1 MKQIHPPFFLKPIL
15 SVFLACSAIPC
26 IKAIDV
32 GGKYTNS
39 ATGYYKYAAY
49 YDVKGDGTRLL
60 GDAGSN
66 HTFEWFNFD
75 NDRYVDAYM
84 EDYLWQG
91 DATYTYRGESKNLM
105 LDYHNVYVDH
115 IHCQAIDFNNDGRP
129 DIKNKIDDYRPGEAL
144 VYARGKWWPT
154 WIRLLSMEEYRG
166 EQEKLVLHT
175 SVGLGSGMGYVS
187 GVSTSI
193 AGTAVLAI
201 DLNGDGYMDHV
212 DLASGKLYQNLGDG
226 RYVVNEIG
234 GQLTFRDFNRDGVM
248 DYVLFDSES
257 LKTSVFL
264 SQTDGTWK
272 ERVILSNVY
281 CDEEVSCYDFD
292 KDGDVDI
299 LITLSYEAQGHNN
312 GGSFVVLMENQGDG
326 SFKQHEFVME
336 GRVFF
341 RQCVDLNSDGYYEL
355 VAQRQ
360 DEQPEDE
367 RTSNLV
373 YYTVKGMDVA
383 DAPVLLKEAVEGYPS
398 SGYKCFVGDLDNTGC
413 ARVYY
418 SHSYSNSV
426 DEIPGV
432 GINSRPVAPEKPR
445 FAYDAAKGTLKVE
458 WGEGSDAECSVADL
472 TYALRIGTAEGEGDM
487 LFAHALPDGRRRNM
501 MDGNC
506 GHARS
511 RTLNV
516 SSWPAGRYYISVQS
530 VDPGRLGSEFSAYAV
545 FEKEEPAADF
555 ILSGNYH
562 FGVADTC
569 TVVLL
574 GGVEAGCTYEW
585 DWDGATVLS
594 QSEDGGEYQIMFP
607 QGGEKRVSLKVISP
621 SGAFA
626 WVEHTIDVAPG
637 SVKDYDFGNAD
648 IYTNNIQV
656 AMDLDED
663 GRTEICDYSENND
676 GRVDSKFYEGDED
689 AQYTTVKKI
698 WNSNLPKR
706 NETVVAD
713 VNRDGMVDVMFYYY
727 YFGTKDSYSL
737 INEGDKQMTLG
748 NVATSV
754 INSAPFQLGVS
765 YNFDNYDCFY
775 QYDWYDFNNDGLLE
789 PAGYR
794 NTGDYATFEFVE
806 KEYYYKNISDYY
818 DKDFNPAITMDYDR
832 DGLVDFIDSWY
843 SWEKGDGG
851 CVTLFR
857 NNGDFTFTPEKLEW
871 IDWQGSG
878 DNLLEDLDGDGLW
891 DYIHNGSG
899 SFGGHSWYSNC
910 ISIQWGDGDTL
921 LVPAEQGRSFSSIEK
936 VADVDNNGC
945 LDLIF
950 RTDDGNI
957 KGVVYFYKDRTYKIG
972 LFNMDYLDT
981 TPDFLLTDGRLA
993 SGTMVFSGTTNS
1005 KPATPEHIR
1014 ASQDGKFVTLEW
1026 NHSVDKETPT
1036 ALMRY
1041 NISIRHKGKTGEGA
1055 YLFSPLNFT
1064 KNGVHVPSP
1073 YPLIGGNKFKIPI
1086 QNIPAGEYEVQVQG
1100 VDRGMLE
1107 SDFSE
1112 VYDLTVVGYSIIE
1125 MPTSAGVGQEV
1136 QVRIL
1141 DNSGQEV
1148 DFGPGASVEKKAGGY
1163 YTVVWDSEGSKTVK
1177 VGTQESRDIYVYP
1190 VPQGSFSLPER
1201 VLLGAKVNLEG
1212 ENMSRCSWTYSL
1224 DGGEPRSVD
1233 EDSDVK
1239 IEVVDECH
1247 VVVTFG
1253 EAGSYELFHHVADDF
1268 NTEAYSSVTEV
1279 DGENPAPV
1287 ISVVDI
1293 EPESGRYRLNWNAD
1307 NLPAGAQSINIYK
1320 ETSRYDEYELLA
1332 NLPLTETAY
1341 VDLSSMPDYSAS
1353 RYYMTC
1359 VLPYGETMAS
1369 AAHQPIHVMINKGM
1383 GNTWNLVWT
1392 RYEGRD
1398 VESYRILGGAS
1409 ADNLGVIAEVSGH
1422 QTSYSDLAASSDMK
1436 YYAVET
1442 VSGAEPVAK
1451 RSNEFSTAVACRS
1464 NVVSTDNAISA
1475 VLAQQITILSDKE
1488 DMVIEG
1494 SSGEASLQ
1502 LMAAIYPLN
1511 TTVQR
1516 LNWQVAEGN
1525 DIATISASG
1534 LLTAKEDGIVT
1545 VRAYAVDGSGVYG
1558 EVQVRVD
1565 GLTAVEPVKTESR
1578 RPELKASFSEGRLA
1592 VRGIPSDEKAT
1603 LYVYNTNGCLIT
1615 VGEVSGADATLSCGN
1630 IPSGVF
1636 LCRVVTD
1643 KWAETIRFFKP

>member
-1 MKQIHPPFFLKPIL
+1 MRQIHPPLFLKPIL

-26 IKAIDV
+26 VKADEIDV
-32 GGKYTNS
+32 GGEDYTNS

-49 YDVKGDGTRLL
+49 YDVKGDGTRVL
-60 GDAGSN
+60 GSAGSD
-66 HTFEWFNFD
+66 TFEWFNFD
-75 NDRYVDAYM
+75 NDRYVDGYTA
-84 EDYLWQG
+84 DCVWQG
-91 DATYTYRGESKNLM
+91 DATFTYRYQGSNMM
-105 LDYHNVYVDH
+105 LENDAGFAY
-115 IHCQAIDFNNDGRP
+115 QAIDFNNDGRS
-129 DIKNKIDDYRPGEAL
+129 DLKLELDDYNTKPEEVF
-144 VYARGKWWPT
+144 VYARGQWWPT
-154 WIRLLSMEEYRG
+154 RFRLLSLEEYRG
-166 EQEKLVLHT
+166 EQEEMILHT
-175 SVGLGSGMGYVS
+175 SIGLGSGMSIIS
-187 GVSTSI
+187 GNTSSI
-193 AGTAVLAI
+193 AGTAVQAI
-201 DLNGDGYMDHV
+201 DLNGDGYTDLV
-212 DLASGKLYQNLGDG
+212 DAASGQYYQNLGDG
-226 RYVVNEIG
+226 RYVNNEMG
-234 GQLTFRDFNRDGVM
+234 GQLTFRDFNDDGVA
-248 DYVLFDSES
+248 DYVLFDSED
-257 LKTSVFL
+257 KDISVFL
-264 SQTDGTWK
+264 SQTDGSWK

-299 LITLSYEAQGHNN
+299 LITLSYEAQGHDN

-336 GRVFF
+336 GRVYFL
-341 RQCVDLNSDGYYEL
+341 QCVDLNADGYYEL

-360 DEQPEDE
+360 DEQPEDGQ
-367 RTSNLV
+367 TSNLV

-383 DAPVLLKEAVEGYPS
+383 DTPVLLKEAVDGYE
-398 SGYKCFVGDLDNTGC
+398 CFVADLDNSGL

-418 SHSYSNSV
+418 GDEAH
-426 DEIPGV
+426 EIPGA
-432 GINSRPVAPEKPR
+432 GTNTRPVAPGKPH
-445 FAYDAAKGTLKVE
+445 FVYDAEKGTLKVE

-487 LFAHALPDGRRRNM
+487 LFAHALPDGRRRNLL
-501 MDGNC
+501 DGNC
-506 GHARS
+506 GYARS

-516 SSWPAGRYYISVQS
+516 SSWPAGKYYISVQT

-555 ILSGNYH
+555 ILSGKYY
-562 FGVADTC
+562 FSIGDTC

-574 GGVEAGCTYEW
+574 GGVEAGCTYDW

-594 QSEDGGEYQIMFP
+594 QSEDGGEHKLLFT
-607 QGGEKRVSLKVISP
+607 QGGEKRVSLKVTSA
-621 SGAFA
+621 SGAFTR
-626 WVEHTIDVAPG
+626 VEHTLDVNPG
-637 SVKDYDFGNAD
+637 NVKEHDFGA
-648 IYTNNIQV
+648 YVNNVRV
-656 AMDLDED
+656 AVDLDED
-663 GRTEICDYSENND
+663 GRTEVHDYALYMSGGYE
-676 GRVDSKFYEGDED
+676 SKFYEGDD
-689 AQYTTVKKI
+689 NAKYSTVKKI
-698 WNSNLPKR
+698 WNSNLPDGS
-706 NETVVAD
+706 NPVVAD
-713 VNRDGMVDVMFYYY
+713 VNRDGMADVMFYD
-727 YFGTKDSYSL
+727 GSEGVDSYSL
-737 INEGDKQMTLG
+737 INEGNKQMTLG
-748 NVATSV
+748 NVSASV
-754 INSAPFQLGVS
+754 FGYGYS
-765 YNFDNYDCFY
+765 YNGGSFY
-775 QYDWYDFNNDGLLE
+775 RGDWYDFNNDGLLE
-789 PAGYR
+789 PLYYR
-794 NTGDYATFEFVE
+794 NTGDYASFEYVE
-806 KEYYYKNISDYY
+806 KSHYYKHISTNYA
-818 DKDFNPAITMDYDR
+818 KTFSPEITIDYDR
-832 DGLVDFIDSWY
+832 DGLVDFIAGY
-843 SWEKGDGG
+843 KWEKGEDF
-851 CVTLFR
+851 CATLFR

-871 IDWQGSG
+871 IDWQDSG
-878 DNLLEDLDGDGLW
+878 NYLLEDLDGDGLW
-891 DYIHNGSG
+891 DCIHDESG
-899 SFGGHSWYSNC
+899 SFGGHSWYSSC
-910 ISIQWGDGDTL
+910 IRIQWGDGDTL
-921 LVPAEQGRSFSSIEK
+921 LIPAEKGISFSDLEK
-936 VADVDNNGC
+936 AMDVDNNGC
-945 LDLIF
+945 LDLVF
-950 RTDDGNI
+950 STGE
-957 KGVVYFYKDRTYKIG
+957 KSVKLVVYFYKDRTYKIG
-972 LFNMDYLDT
+972 FFNMEHFDEA
-981 TPDFLLTDGRLA
+981 PDFLLTDGRLA
-993 SGTMVFSGTTNS
+993 SGTTVFSGTTNS
-1005 KPATPEHIR
+1005 KPAAPEHIR
-1014 ASQDGKFVTLEW
+1014 ASQDDKFVTLEW
-1026 NHSVDKETPT
+1026 NHSADKETPA

-1055 YLFSPLNFT
+1055 FLISPHNST

-1100 VDRGMLE
+1100 VDRWMLE

-1112 VYDLTVVGYSIIE
+1112 VYHLTVVESSIIE

-1148 DFGPGASVEKKAGGY
+1148 DFGPGASVEFRNWY
-1163 YTVVWDSEGSKTVK
+1163 YAVVWDSEGSKTVK

-1224 DGGEPRSVD
+1224 DGGEPRPVD

-1239 IEVVDECH
+1239 IEVVDERH

-1253 EAGSYELFHHVADDF
+1253 ETGSYELFHHVADDF
-1268 NTEAYSSVTEV
+1268 NTETYSSVTEV

-1383 GNTWNLVWT
+1383 GDAWNLVWT

-1422 QTSYSDLAASSDMK
+1422 QTSYSDLDASSDMK

-1442 VSGAEPVAK
+1442 VSDAGPVAK
-1451 RSNEFSTAVACRS
+1451 RSNEVSTAVVCRS

-1494 SSGEASLQ
+1494 DAGETSLQ

-1516 LNWQVAEGN
+1516 LNWQVTEGN
-1525 DIATISASG
+1525 DIATISTSG
-1534 LLTAKEDGIVT
+1534 LLTATENGTVT
-1545 VRAYAVDGSGVYG
+1545 VRVYAVDGSGVYG
-1558 EVQVRVD
+1558 EVQIRVT
-1565 GLTAVEPVKTESR
+1565 GLTAIEPIKAEEYRSV
-1578 RPELKASFSEGRLA
+1578 LKASFSEGRLT
-1592 VRGIPSDEKAT
+1592 VWGIPSDEKAT
-1603 LYVYNTNGCLIT
+1603 LYVYNTNGCLMT
-1615 VGEVSGADATLSCGN
+1615 VGEVSGANATLSCGN

-1643 KWAETIRFFKP
+1643 KWAETVRFFKP

>member
-1 MKQIHPPFFLKPIL
+1 MKQIHLLFFLKPIL
-15 SVFLACSAIPC
+15 SVFLVCSAIPSV
-26 IKAIDV
+26 KADDINV
-32 GGKYTNS
+32 GGKYYTNS

-49 YDVKGDGTRLL
+49 YDVKGDGTRVL
-60 GDAGSN
+60 GSAGSD
-66 HTFEWFNFD
+66 TFEWFNFD
-75 NDRYVDAYM
+75 NDRYVDGYTAACV
-84 EDYLWQG
+84 WQG
-91 DATYTYRGESKNLM
+91 DATFTYGYQGSNMM
-105 LDYHNVYVDH
+105 LENDVSFAY
-115 IHCQAIDFNNDGRP
+115 QAIDFNNDGRS
-129 DIKNKIDDYRPGEAL
+129 DIKFGSRFWRSGEYVYNTKPEEVL
-144 VYARGKWWPT
+144 IYARGQWWPMRF
-154 WIRLLSMEEYRG
+154 RLLSPEAYRG
-166 EQEKLVLHT
+166 EQEKMVLHT
-175 SVGLGSGMGYVS
+175 SIGLGSGISIIS
-187 GVSTSI
+187 GNTSSI
-193 AGTAVLAI
+193 AGTALQTI
-201 DLNGDGYMDHV
+201 DLNGDGYTDLV
-212 DLASGKLYQNLGDG
+212 DAASGQFYQNLGDG
-226 RYVVNEIG
+226 RYVNNEMG
-234 GQLTFRDFNRDGVM
+234 GQLTFRDFNDDGVA
-248 DYVLFDSES
+248 DYVLFDSED
-257 LKTSVFL
+257 KNISVFL
-264 SQTDGTWK
+264 SQTDGSWK
-272 ERVILSNVY
+272 ERVILSNLY

-299 LITLSYEAQGHNN
+299 LITLSYEAQGHDN

-336 GRVFF
+336 GRVYF
-341 RQCVDLNSDGYYEL
+341 RQCVDLNADGYYEL

-360 DEQPEDE
+360 EEQPEDE

-383 DAPVLLKEAVEGYPS
+383 DTPVLLKEAVEGWPS
-398 SGYKCFVGDLDNTGC
+398 DGYKCFVADLDNSGYMC
-413 ARVYY
+413 VYY
-418 SHSYSNSV
+418 RDEV
-426 DEIPGV
+426 EEIPGV
-432 GINSRPVAPEKPR
+432 GVNTRPVALGKPH
-445 FAYDAAKGTLKVE
+445 FVYDAGKGTLKVE

-487 LFAHALPDGRRRNM
+487 LFAHALPDGRRRNLL
-501 MDGNC
+501 DGNC
-506 GHARS
+506 GYARS

-516 SSWPAGRYYISVQS
+516 SSWPAGKYYISVQT

-555 ILSGNYH
+555 ILSGKYY
-562 FGVADTC
+562 FSIGDTC

-574 GGVEAGCTYEW
+574 GGVEAGCTYDW

-594 QSEDGGEYQIMFP
+594 QSEDGGEHKILFT
-607 QGGEKRVSLKVISP
+607 QGGEKRVSLKVTSA
-621 SGAFA
+621 SGAFTR
-626 WVEHTIDVAPG
+626 VEHTLDVNPG
-637 SVKDYDFGNAD
+637 NVKEHDFGAEVND
-648 IYTNNIQV
+648 VQV
-656 AMDLDED
+656 AVDLDED
-663 GRTEICDYSENND
+663 GRTEVYEFYDA
-676 GRVDSKFYEGDED
+676 KFYEVDD
-689 AQYTTVKKI
+689 NAKYSTVKKI
-698 WNSNLPKR
+698 WNSNLPER
-706 NETVVAD
+706 AEPVVAD
-713 VNRDGMVDVMFYYY
+713 VNRDGMADVMFYDGV
-727 YFGTKDSYSL
+727 FGADSYSL
-737 INEGDKQMTLG
+737 INEGNKQMTLS
-748 NVATSV
+748 NVTASV
-754 INSAPFQLGVS
+754 FNCASFQYLM
-765 YNFDNYDCFY
+765 FY
-775 QYDWYDFNNDGLLE
+775 WFKDSTHFYRYDWYDFNNDGLLE
-789 PAGYR
+789 PGGYR
-794 NTGDYATFEFVE
+794 NTGDYAAFEYVE
-806 KEYYYKNISDYY
+806 KEYYHKFISDHY
-818 DKDFNPAITMDYDR
+818 DKTFHPNITIDYDR
-832 DGLVDFIDSWY
+832 DGLVDFIDMQHR
-843 SWEKGDGG
+843 WEKGDGG

-871 IDWQGSG
+871 IDWQDSG
-878 DNLLEDLDGDGLW
+878 EYLLEDLDGDGLW
-891 DYIHNGSG
+891 DCIHDESG
-899 SFGGHSWYSNC
+899 SFGGHSWYSSC
-910 ISIQWGDGDTL
+910 IRIQWGDGDTL
-921 LVPAEQGRSFSSIEK
+921 LIPAEKGIAFSDLEK
-936 VADVDNNGC
+936 AMDVDNNGC
-945 LDLIF
+945 LDLVF
-950 RTDDGNI
+950 NTGE
-957 KGVVYFYKDRTYKIG
+957 KSVKLVVYFYKDRTYKIG
-972 LFNMDYLDT
+972 FFNMEYFDDNDPEY
-981 TPDFLLTDGRLA
+981 LLTDGRLA
-993 SGTMVFSGTTNS
+993 YGTTVFSGTTNS
-1005 KPATPEHIR
+1005 KPAAPEHIR
-1014 ASQDGKFVTLEW
+1014 ASQDDKFVTLEW
-1026 NHSVDKETPT
+1026 NHSVDKETPA

-1055 YLFSPLNFT
+1055 YLISPHNST

-1268 NTEAYSSVTEV
+1268 NTETYSSVTEV

-1615 VGEVSGADATLSCGN
+1615 VGEVSGANATLSCGN

-1636 LCRVVTD
+1636 LCRVVTG
-1643 KWAETIRFFKP
+1643 KWAETVRFFKP